1 MRIMTQSAASA
12 MTPSQTSERRS
23 VMTRAMKSLVRM
35 MDLARLRPRLKPE
48 NEGFRS
54 RAVAH
59 EMSIFRATNPAA
71 QRKPAAQCLRSAI
84 DETRPT
90 AASYRTLHFGEIRV
104 FTHDEQRSE
113 ERRVGK
119 ECRSRWSPH
128 H

>member
-23 VMTRAMKSLVRM
+23 VMTRAMKSLVRI
-35 MDLARLRPRLKPE
+35 MDLARMRPRLKPE

-59 EMSIFRATNPAA
+59 EMSIFRVNKLVA

-84 DETRPT
+84 NETRPT
-90 AASYRTLHFGEIRV
+90 AASYRTLHFGEIRI
-104 FTHDEQRSE
+104 FTHDEQCHRTLRKCQFE
-113 ERRVGK
+113 ILRGEI
-119 ECRSRWSPH
+119 
-128 H
+128 